1 MKLVQISFPFEFT
14 EEIERILAHSE
25 ITDYLRVGMIAGH
38 DSTGKHTGSQ
48 VHPGNLTLISA
59 QVGDD
64 ELDGLLDDL
73 EEFRAAR
80 RTHRSLSAVVVPVER
95 RIGEESANQ
104 SDEPS

>member
-14 EEIERILAHSE
+14 EEIERILAERE

-38 DSTGKHTGSQ
+38 DSDGKHTGSQ
-48 VHPGNLTLISA
+48 VHPGSLTLINA

-64 ELDGLLDDL
+64 DLDELLDDL

-80 RTHRSLSAVVVPVER
+80 QTHNSLSAVVLPVER
-95 RIGEESANQ
+95 RIGEEPAGED
-104 SDEPS
+104 DEPS